1 VKRQLNCETN
11 KAHNRETEKV
21 KFLKASFPYVLS
33 PHSFLYT
40 PLSDSPYSFQ
50 FYYESGM
57 DVFLQLYYETKKI
70 SIKELAI
77 ITESHCGSNSSR
89 GTKY

>member
-33 PHSFLYT
+33 VLT
-40 PLSDSPYSFQ
+40 TLFQ